1 MTTAAEYAALA
12 AIEANS
18 AQTAAVNVQNKVA
31 IAESSANLATTHA
44 ATVGASVT
52 GAEAANTSAAL
63 KATESENYRD
73 LAQLWAN
80 ADPNVVVEGTAY
92 SARHQAL
99 STIAILA
106 AMQANLTVT
115 ATNYAADKAATDAA
129 IAYLANRLNTGDL
142 VFDSSD
148 LDGDIDD
155 LTGSVNSQLAQK
167 LSVALY
173 NSDTLGLADFAKSSN
188 VSLDNKISD
197 YLDEAGQIALQ
208 AMLAGAENTT
218 KLSYAGVVVDPT
230 TGNITNA
237 AGSAVATEYGVRM
250 ASVESI
256 MDGQGKYTVA
266 VQQQLA
272 NSIATVQQIL
282 ETSITGV
289 INGSTSIN
297 LHSATVD
304 GTNSIVQYV
313 TSETDALVVVN
324 SGTPAQR
331 AALTGMDTNDLF
343 IEKTTETSND
353 GVVIDV
359 SNTYKYDGTAWV
371 QIGNN
376 ANTLALADLADG
388 KRSIFSNVSHTLPSG
403 AVVDDLWIPMTG
415 TNDATYIPGEV
426 YQYSGSSWAVAT
438 KFSAEI
444 TTVNSKYSVKINAA
458 GHIAGFG
465 LTSTAN
471 NDVTDSGFS
480 EFVIAADSF
489 RVGGVQ
495 HDGTVSSTVPFRVIT
510 DGGVTGGGVCVSPT
524 GVETGG
530 KTQAQCTVLHP
541 TGTWLPAGTWMKN
554 VYLEAANISG
564 MLTVGGTI
572 NTQLVDYTPAIE
584 AAKSI
589 DLLTMGTTVSVLGST
604 ITKVASSSGGWA
616 SSAYSKQAYTSG
628 AAASCTIASG
638 TTNDIEFVFG
648 LEDFPTGSSSYGLN
662 YCIVAGKS
670 YYGARE
676 GSSQVTIT
684 SDNPAV
690 GDILLVEYDGANVR
704 YYINGVLLRTIAA
717 AADQRLQLDTS
728 FLYVPV
734 GLKNVTLQPMSDIST
749 AFADATT
756 KANAAQAAS
765 DPSGSA
771 ATAKAAAEATAA
783 AALLAFQNTVYYAG
797 TTQINGANIKAG
809 TISLL
814 PQDVGVGTSGATG
827 ARMIVNSSSIKVY
840 DASGTVRVKLGLL

>member
-12 AIEANS
+12 ATEANL
-18 AQTAAVNVQNKVA
+18 AATAAVEVQNKVA

-52 GAEAANTSAAL
+52 GAAASSSASAIQ
-63 KATESENYRD
+63 AIVAENYRD

-80 ADPNVVVEGTAY
+80 ADPNVVVEGTAF

-99 STIAILA
+99 STIATLA
-106 AMQANLTVT
+106 AMQVNLDAT
-115 ATNYAADKAATDAA
+115 AVSYAADKAVADAA
-129 IAYLANRLNTGDL
+129 REYLAYRLDTGDL
-142 VFDSSD
+142 VFDSSGI
-148 LDGDIDD
+148 DGDISN

-188 VSLDNKISD
+188 VSLENKISD

-256 MDGQGKYTVA
+256 MDGQGKYTIA

-272 NSIATVQQIL
+272 NSIATVQQTM
-282 ETSITGV
+282 ETSISNVVDGT
-289 INGSTSIN
+289 TSIN

-304 GTNSIVQYV
+304 GTSSIVQYV

-343 IEKTTETSND
+343 IEKTTETGSS
-353 GVVIDV
+353 GVTIDV
-359 SNTYKYDGTAWV
+359 SNTYKYNGTAWV
-371 QIGNN
+371 KIGNN

-480 EFVIAADSF
+480 EFTVAADSL

-495 HDGTVSSTVPFRVIT
+495 SDGTVSTTVPFRVIT
-510 DGGVTGGGVCVSPT
+510 DGGVTGGGVCVSSA
-524 GVETGG
+524 GVESGG
-530 KTQAQCTVLHP
+530 VTQAACATAG
-541 TGTWLPAGTWMKN
+541 GTWLPPGTWMSDTYMKS
-554 VYLEAANISG
+554 ANISG
-564 MLTVGGTI
+564 MLTVGS
-572 NTQLVDYTPAIE
+572 P
-584 AAKSI
+584 
-589 DLLTMGTTVSVLGST
+589 
-604 ITKVASSSGGWA
+604 VA
-616 SSAYSKQAYTSG
+616 TS
-628 AAASCTIASG
+628 
-638 TTNDIEFVFG
+638 
-648 LEDFPTGSSSYGLN
+648 
-662 YCIVAGKS
+662 
-670 YYGARE
+670 
-676 GSSQVTIT
+676 
-684 SDNPAV
+684 
-690 GDILLVEYDGANVR
+690 
-704 YYINGVLLRTIAA
+704 IAA
-717 AADQRLQLDTS
+717 AQSGAEA
-728 FLYVPV
+728 
-734 GLKNVTLQPMSDIST
+734 T
-749 AFADATT
+749 ASGDATS
-756 KANAAQAAS
+756 KANAAKTGAELTAS
-765 DPSGSA
+765 NALGVVTTNIYSPS
-771 ATAKAAAEATAA
+771 
-783 AALLAFQNTVYYAG
+783 
-797 TTQINGANIKAG
+797 TTTINGGKITTGSLYANQITTG
-809 TISLL
+809 TGNERIEINNDSIR
-814 PQDVGVGTSGATG
+814 VYNGGVL
-827 ARMIVNSSSIKVY
+827 
-840 DASGTVRVKLGLL
+840 RVKIGNLS